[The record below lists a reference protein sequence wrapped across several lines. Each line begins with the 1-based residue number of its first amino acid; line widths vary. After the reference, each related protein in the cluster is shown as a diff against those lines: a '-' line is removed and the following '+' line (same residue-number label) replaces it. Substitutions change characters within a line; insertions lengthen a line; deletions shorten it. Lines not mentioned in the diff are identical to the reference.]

1 MQLTLLEAEML
12 SVIETVLHECTSGEP
27 PSDPN
32 SYLPPRLIGALQ
44 RVVDKAMAQPTTRT
58 EYPA

>member
-12 SVIETVLHECTSGEP
+12 SVIDTVLHECTSAEP

-32 SYLPPRLIGALQ
+32 SYLPPRLIEAMQ
-44 RVVDKAMAQPTTRT
+44 RVVAKAMAPAPQRMEQTT
-58 EYPA
+58 